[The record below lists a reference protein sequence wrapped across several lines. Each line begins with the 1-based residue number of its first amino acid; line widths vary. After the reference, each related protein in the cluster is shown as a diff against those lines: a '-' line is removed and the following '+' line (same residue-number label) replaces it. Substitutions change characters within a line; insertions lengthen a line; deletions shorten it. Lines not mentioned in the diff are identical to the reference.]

1 MKGIFNLRPV
11 LPGQFA
17 VWDPDIVLNY
27 LNNLEHDLPLKDLAK
42 KLVILLC
49 LLSGQKKKTVKVL
62 NIKDM
67 LLERGK
73 RTFIIKRPMKTTKPG
88 FQQSLI
94 AFL

>member
-27 LNNLEHDLPLKDLAK
+27 LSNLEHDLPLKDLPK

-49 LLSGQKKKTVKVL
+49 LLSG
-62 NIKDM
+62 
-67 LLERGK
+67 
-73 RTFIIKRPMKTTKPG
+73 
-88 FQQSLI
+88 
-94 AFL
+94 